1 MVEHIPQRGGR
12 NVFYCPEGTEYNSRP
27 EVAKK
32 LNVGKLPSG
41 QGSIG
46 KTGSAGELFKVA
58 TLEKF
63 TPLSEL

>member
-41 QGSIG
+41 
-46 KTGSAGELFKVA
+46 TGTGAGNKDVGELFKVA